1 MPWLEPYLL
10 NQTAAFALILARVG
24 ALLGTAPLFGAQA
37 APIRVRAL
45 LAVALS
51 LLVLPS
57 HGAPLTSSD
66 SILSDG
72 MNLLL
77 FGKMI
82 ALEVVVGAMLG
93 LGVMVILS
101 GVQMA
106 GQIVAQ
112 MSGMAIGELFD
123 PGLDTSVSVFGQL
136 FYYVTFAVFIA
147 IGGLRMAVQALLDT
161 FTWAPPGRA
170 SLGEDYADMM
180 ISLLSQSFE
189 LALRAAA
196 PLMISLLLATIVLGL
211 ISRTLPQINVIVV
224 GFSVNSLLTLGLC
237 FATIGGVAWTF
248 QQPLEDALVNL
259 SYTVQPIDTDT
270 TQPPSAAGR

>member
-10 NQTAAFALILARVG
+10 NQTAAFTLILARVG

-51 LLVLPS
+51 LLILPS
-57 HGAPLTSSD
+57 HGAPLTSAD

-72 MNLLL
+72 MNLVL
-77 FGKMI
+77 FSQMI
-82 ALEVVVGAMLG
+82 ILEVIVGAMLG
-93 LGVMVILS
+93 QGVMVILS

-123 PGLDTSVSVFGQL
+123 PGFDSSVSIFGTM
-136 FYYVTFAVFIA
+136 FYYVTFATFVA
-147 IGGLRMAVQALLDT
+147 IGGLRMAIEALLNT
-161 FTWAPPGRA
+161 FTWAPPGRV
-170 SLGEDYADMM
+170 SLGEDYADLMVT
-180 ISLLSQSFE
+180 LLSQSFD

-196 PLMISLLLATIVLGL
+196 PLLIALLLSTIVLGL
-211 ISRTLPQINVIVV
+211 ISRTMPQINVIVV
-224 GFSVNSLLTLGLC
+224 GFSANALLTLGLC
-237 FATIGGVAWTF
+237 FATIGGIAWVF
-248 QQPLEDALVNL
+248 QQPLEDALINL
-259 SYTVQPIDTDT
+259 SQTVQSTE
-270 TQPPSAAGR
+270 SAVP